1 MTIKQYQERVAEF
14 PAVMDGGMKTLDAC
28 VLGLISTTGRL
39 GKLVRAHSASTPV
52 DHEIAAQVAG
62 ETLWLLTVM
71 CNELGIQLED
81 AAAQHLDQLAE
92 AARKRP
98 D

>member
-1 MTIKQYQERVAEF
+1 MTIRQYQERVAEF
-14 PAVMDGGMKTLDAC
+14 PAVMGGEMKTLDAC
-28 VLGLISTTGRL
+28 VLGLIGTTGRL
-39 GKLVRAHSASTPV
+39 EKLVRTDSATTPV
-52 DHEIAAQVAG
+52 DHEAAAQVAG
-62 ETLWLLTVM
+62 ETLWLLTVT
-71 CNELGIQLED
+71 CNELGIQLQD

>member
-1 MTIKQYQERVAEF
+1 MTIRQYQERVAEF
-14 PAVMDGGMKTLDAC
+14 PAVMGGGMKTLDAC

-39 GKLVRAHSASTPV
+39 EKLVRTDSATTPV
-52 DHEIAAQVAG
+52 AAAQVAG

-71 CNELGIQLED
+71 CNELGIQLQD

-92 AARKRP
+92 TARERP

>member
-1 MTIKQYQERVAEF
+1 MTIRQYQERVAEF

-39 GKLVRAHSASTPV
+39 EKLVRTDPARTPMAHEAAS
-52 DHEIAAQVAG
+52 QVAG

-71 CNELGIQLED
+71 CNELGIQLQD